1 MMVLWQ
7 IAGVVLAGAG
17 VGALYLAWQRKQRSW
32 PLVSAGWVLL
42 LGSIM
47 AWGKTSGVDKGPALG
62 IIFAIIIAMIAVVIA
77 GLRTPLKQRREPRT
91 RATGSATLAAT
102 RSAALAQT
110 ATIAV
115 ILLAG
120 LAVSLAACTALFMT
134 ARTLGLEHTANLTLT
149 MFSFPLVWAGLVTS
163 FGYVHGVRTRAT
175 LLSCFLAISVAII
188 LATMKAI

>member
-1 MMVLWQ
+1 MMLIWQ

-32 PLVSAGWVLL
+32 PLVLTGWTLL
-42 LGSIM
+42 LGSIV

-62 IIFAIIIAMIAVVIA
+62 IIAAIIITMIAVVIA
-77 GLRTPLKQRREPRT
+77 GLRTPIKQRREPRT
-91 RATGSATLAAT
+91 RIRGGAALAAT

-110 ATIAV
+110 ATIVV

-134 ARTLGLEHTANLTLT
+134 NRTLGLEHTANLTLT
-149 MFSFPLVWAGLVTS
+149 MFSFPLVWAGLATS
-163 FGYVHGVRTRAT
+163 IGYVHGVRTRAT
-175 LLSCFLAISVAII
+175 LLCCILAISTAII

>member
-1 MMVLWQ
+1 MMLLWQ
-7 IAGVVLAGAG
+7 IAGVGLAGAG

-32 PLVSAGWVLL
+32 PLVSAGWAML

-62 IIFAIIIAMIAVVIA
+62 IIVAIMVAMIAVVIA

-91 RATGSATLAAT
+91 RVAVGATLDAT

-120 LAVSLAACTALFMT
+120 LAISLAACTALFMT
-134 ARTLGLEHTANLTLT
+134 NRTLGLEHTANLTLT
-149 MFSFPLVWAGLVTS
+149 MFSFPLVWAALVTS
-163 FGYVHGVRTRAT
+163 FGYVRSVRTRAT
-175 LLSCFLAISVAII
+175 LLSCILAISVAII